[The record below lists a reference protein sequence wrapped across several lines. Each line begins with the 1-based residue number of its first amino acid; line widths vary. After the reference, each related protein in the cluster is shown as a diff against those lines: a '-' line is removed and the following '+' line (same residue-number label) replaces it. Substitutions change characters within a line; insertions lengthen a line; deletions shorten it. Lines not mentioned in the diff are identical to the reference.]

1 MDFMECIKS
10 RRSVRKYKSDKVPME
25 CIRKAVEAA
34 SFAPSWKNSQ
44 VTRYY
49 AVTTEEIKEKV
60 ADFVPSFNQPAI
72 KSAPVLMVVTV
83 IKQRSGYNREGQ
95 ADTSKG
101 DGWQMYDCGA
111 SNMQFCLSAKEQGL
125 GTVIMGYFDEIKIA
139 EVLSIPDTEEVA
151 ALISL
156 GYPDEEPEMP
166 KRKEVDVLLK
176 EI

>member
-101 DGWQMYDCGA
+101 DGWQMYD
-111 SNMQFCLSAKEQGL
+111 
-125 GTVIMGYFDEIKIA
+125 
-139 EVLSIPDTEEVA
+139 
-151 ALISL
+151 
-156 GYPDEEPEMP
+156 
-166 KRKEVDVLLK
+166 
-176 EI
+176 